1 MSTMNISLPDQLKSF
16 VDERVSSSGYGTSSE
31 YLRELIRRDQ
41 DRLSLRAMML
51 DGASSTITGEAD
63 NRYFDYL
70 RSKVN
75 QPLAK

>member
-16 VDERVSSSGYGTSSE
+16 VDERVSSAGYGTSSE

-41 DRLSLRAMML
+41 DRLRLRGMML
-51 DGASSTITGEAD
+51 DAASSQIAGEAD
-63 NRYFDYL
+63 KKYFQDL

-75 QPLAK
+75 KK